1 MKRAN
6 METVT
11 ANPKRRD
18 FSDCFT
24 WALLRDLARSWMNGR
39 G

>member
-24 WALLRDLARSWMNGR
+24 WALLARPGAILDERR